1 MNIEKST
8 EAKRQ
13 NQLELAIEYIAKE
26 GGMIIYH
33 RQEGRNIGLLNK
45 VNAYALQDEG
55 YNTIVANLELG
66 FAEDERDYSVVKEIF
81 SDLGLKDIKLITNN
95 PDKIAYVNSLGIN
108 IVSRVPAVTP
118 INVYNDGYINTKKEY
133 MGHML

>member
-1 MNIEKST
+1 
-8 EAKRQ
+8 
-13 NQLELAIEYIAKE
+13 
-26 GGMIIYH
+26 
-33 RQEGRNIGLLNK
+33 
-45 VNAYALQDEG
+45 
-55 YNTIVANLELG
+55 
-66 FAEDERDYSVVKEIF
+66 
-81 SDLGLKDIKLITNN
+81 LKDIKLITNN